1 MDVYANATLLRKEIA
16 IQRRAKTNWVEIRE
30 HATERLKV
38 VHNLH
43 RHRLRRTTRAWERK
57 KKNPESRP
65 QEKLKGILVALFKKK
80 TKKKKW
86 DVNCSRH
93 LFIHTKSSKTRADFL
108 TAEQS
113 CDRLM

>member
-1 MDVYANATLLRKEIA
+1 MDVYANASLLREEIA
-16 IQRRAKTNWVEIRE
+16 VQRGAKTNWVEIQE

-43 RHRLRRTTRAWERK
+43 RRSLRRTTRTWERK
-57 KKNPESRP
+57 KTLPHKSTA
-65 QEKLKGILVALFKKK
+65 QKKLKGILVALFK
-80 TKKKKW
+80 KKKKW

-108 TAEQS
+108 TGEQS
-113 CDRLM
+113 CDRPM